1 MAKSKSK
8 SKRKAAEVDTDENEN
23 AGVDFEGG
31 EDSEGLVV
39 DFDDVDE
46 NQQYEV
52 IPQGVYDA
60 VVSGLEYGL
69 SQASGNPMW
78 TWELTLSGGDWDG
91 RKVFSHTT
99 FNPDGLPRT
108 KKVIMRVMPELLDR
122 KPFSP
127 EQIANEGILVGA
139 ACQVK
144 LNIKMYQN
152 QKRNNVREI
161 LAPSDGGD
169 FMDD

>member
-1 MAKSKSK
+1 MAKSR
-8 SKRKAAEVDTDENEN
+8 SKRKAKEAEVDTDENE
-23 AGVDFEGG
+23 GVEFEGG
-31 EDSEGLVV
+31 DENEGLVV

-46 NQQYEV
+46 NQQFEC

-78 TWELTLSGGDWDG
+78 TWELTLEGGDWAG

-108 KKVIMRVMPELLDR
+108 KKVIMRVMSELLDR

-127 EQIANEGILVGA
+127 EAIANEGVLVGA

-144 LNIKMYQN
+144 LNIKMYDGR
-152 QKRNNVREI
+152 KVNNVREI